1 MLERRADFAEGRAD
15 ALGMTG
21 PKSLE
26 EEIAELKAVGVGRCR
41 ARGHEGRAQGQ
52 GEVNTMEEVLIPLI
66 VVPVLFIGLPW
77 LIFHYI
83 TKWKTAATLTSG
95 DEKLLDE
102 LHDAARR
109 LDDRLCTIE
118 RIMTAENPELAPAM
132 PARPRRPPTPARGR

>member
-1 MLERRADFAEGRAD
+1 
-15 ALGMTG
+15 
-21 PKSLE
+21 
-26 EEIAELKAVGVGRCR
+26 
-41 ARGHEGRAQGQ
+41 
-52 GEVNTMEEVLIPLI
+52 MEDVLIPLI

-118 RIMTAENPELAPAM
+118 RIMTAENPDWRQQCLPGREREDSQRLLAD
-132 PARPRRPPTPARGR
+132 GE